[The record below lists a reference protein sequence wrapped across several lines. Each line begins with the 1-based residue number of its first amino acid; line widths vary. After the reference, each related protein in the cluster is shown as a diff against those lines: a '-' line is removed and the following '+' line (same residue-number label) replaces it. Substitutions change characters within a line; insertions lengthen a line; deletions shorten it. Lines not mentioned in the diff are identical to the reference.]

1 MPLREL
7 EPRADFLRKVGA
19 DAVEAALALDD
30 VMELREVEVLEVQLL
45 AAGWV
50 WRRSWDASQR
60 DGAPESNQ
68 R

>member
-1 MPLREL
+1 MLLREL
-7 EPRADFLRKVGA
+7 EPRADLLRKVGA
-19 DAVEAALALDD
+19 DAVEPALALDD